1 MAREW
6 LGAGIGGLMGS
17 GEGMAMGSGWRA
29 NGRATRSG
37 WREWLTG
44 WFWRGWGPES
54 GKMGWAVGD
63 SNENP

>member
-1 MAREW
+1 
-6 LGAGIGGLMGS
+6 MGS

-54 GKMGWAVGD
+54 GKMGWLLGIRMKIRKL
-63 SNENP
+63 ENNNTKTIVI